1 MALLSVIVPCYN
13 EQETVSTFLT
23 EIKKVESEMARYT
36 HFEYIFLNDVST
48 YRTLELLKKAAK
60 QFDNVHYLSFS
71 RHFGKDAA
79 LLAGL

>member
-36 HFEYIFLNDVST
+36 HLIYFRKQWFYH
-48 YRTLELLKKAAK
+48 RTLELLKK
-60 QFDNVHYLSFS
+60 QLDNLTMFITF
-71 RHFGKDAA
+71 HFHAILVKM
-79 LLAGL
+79 LLYWLV